1 MIANEPLTRFFL
13 SHNADP
19 NPTTNPGGTL
29 LDVAAA
35 NSTPAIFSLLLA
47 HGANLSNSDALH
59 SAAGELSKVP
69 GRVEMMEYL
78 LDLGMDVNALWRREY
93 PPSRRKGRGTPL
105 HAAVSSQERDRIV
118 VLLERGADARIK
130 DTLERTPMEYAVEK
144 GLERAVGILREY
156 EEIGKAA

>member
-1 MIANEPLTRFFL
+1 
-13 SHNADP
+13 
-19 NPTTNPGGTL
+19 
-29 LDVAAA
+29 
-35 NSTPAIFSLLLA
+35 
-47 HGANLSNSDALH
+47 
-59 SAAGELSKVP
+59 
-69 GRVEMMEYL
+69 MMEYL